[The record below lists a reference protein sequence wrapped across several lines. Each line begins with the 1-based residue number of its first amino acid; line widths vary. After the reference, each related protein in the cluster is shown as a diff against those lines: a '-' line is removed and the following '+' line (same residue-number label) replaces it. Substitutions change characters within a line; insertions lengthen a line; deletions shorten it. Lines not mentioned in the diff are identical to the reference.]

1 MELEQAIAQRR
12 SVRKYENKPVER
24 EKINACLEAARLAPS
39 ACNSQPWHF
48 VVLDDPQIKDA
59 FCKEAFSGVYAM
71 TKWAAAAPVIIAVV
85 SDAGN
90 FTARIGNFFRRTEF
104 YLVDQGIA
112 CEHLVLRAHDLGLGT
127 CWIGWLIGRISLTFM
142 ADVKF
147 IRNKLYELDNSYL
160 GVFLANRTSVAPP
173 SSAAAEEGGFDY
185 AAVAQQL
192 MQLKALLDDGT
203 ITKEEFDREKAK
215 LLKN

>member
-1 MELEQAIAQRR
+1 MFNKNDHTLLVIRIIINVVCIAGAILGVIAGIVL
-12 SVRKYENKPVER
+12 SALGAIEIGLP
-24 EKINACLEAARLAPS
+24 ILFCLPFL
-39 ACNSQPWHF
+39 
-48 VVLDDPQIKDA
+48 
-59 FCKEAFSGVYAM
+59 
-71 TKWAAAAPVIIAVV
+71 
-85 SDAGN
+85 
-90 FTARIGNFFRRTEF
+90 
-104 YLVDQGIA
+104 
-112 CEHLVLRAHDLGLGT
+112 

-160 GVFLANRTSVAPP
+160 GVFLANRTSVAPS
-173 SSAAAEEGGFDY
+173 SSAAPAEGGFDY

-203 ITKEEFDREKAK
+203 ITQEEFDREKAK